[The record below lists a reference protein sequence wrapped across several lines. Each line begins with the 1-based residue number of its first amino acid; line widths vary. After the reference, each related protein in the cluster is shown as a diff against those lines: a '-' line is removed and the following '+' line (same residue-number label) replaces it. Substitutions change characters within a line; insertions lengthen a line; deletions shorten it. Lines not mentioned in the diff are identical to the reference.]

1 MRRWRR
7 SCCAARR
14 RDSLRSVA
22 LASPGLARICDERS
36 GRVGEGFVAANLVGL
51 GVPVRPARGQTCPP
65 CGRTTP
71 DGRRGSK
78 APSPTL
84 PLCSRRAGARFN
96 RSARDR
102 VTGWSKCDVVRAWQG
117 LPCASGAPISRVST
131 AARRTS
137 RPTAGRSGTA
147 LGKRTKH
154 GSPCHV
160 RATRHATSS
169 RPSEPRQRK
178 STKPLTAAQSRS
190 TRSMHCCKHAA
201 KSSTIGGLTR
211 S

>member
-1 MRRWRR
+1 M
-7 SCCAARR
+7 
-14 RDSLRSVA
+14 
-22 LASPGLARICDERS
+22 
-36 GRVGEGFVAANLVGL
+36 
-51 GVPVRPARGQTCPP
+51 RPAGGQTCPP

-160 RATRHATSS
+160 RTTMKGGK
-169 RPSEPRQRK
+169 PSGWHDGKRE
-178 STKPLTAAQSRS
+178 L
-190 TRSMHCCKHAA
+190 
-201 KSSTIGGLTR
+201 GGLPLCGDAQR
-211 S
+211 QCFNARGQRIDARGGFGDLVAERAGLRARGGERDLVPHVA